1 MQNMATT
8 KSAKLNTNKKRLW
21 KRIKEHR
28 TVYLIFLPT
37 LLFYLIFMYIPM
49 FGNIM
54 AFQDYS
60 VAKGIFGS
68 RFVGFENFIDFLTN
82 YKFFT
87 LLRNTLVLNFLG
99 LVISFPA
106 PIILA
111 LLLNEVKSLKF
122 KKSVQTI
129 TYMPYFIS
137 SVVMVGMIMVFV
149 SNDGLINNIRGM
161 FGLEAVSFMTQP
173 KYFPWIYTISD
184 VWQTMGWNSI
194 IYIAAISSV
203 DQELYEAARID
214 GAGRFKQVLHVTLP
228 GIATTIILLLI
239 IRIGQMLSIGYEKI
253 ILLYN
258 PSIYE
263 SADVISTYVYRR
275 GLIEGDYSYSTAV
288 SMFNSVCNFILLM
301 LANGVSRKFSGEGL
315 W

>member
-1 MQNMATT
+1 MQNMEIS
-8 KSAKLNTNKKRLW
+8 KSANLKRKNLW

-60 VAKGIFGS
+60 VARGIFGS
-68 RFVGFENFIDFLTN
+68 RFVGFENFVDFLTN

-87 LLRNTLVLNFLG
+87 LLKNTLVLNLLG

-111 LLLNEVKSLKF
+111 LLLNELKCYRF

-149 SNDGLINNIRGM
+149 ANDGLINNIRAM

-214 GAGRFKQVLHVTLP
+214 GAGRWKQVLHVTIP

-239 IRIGQMLSIGYEKI
+239 IRIGQMLSIGYERI
-253 ILLYN
+253 ILMYN
-258 PSIYE
+258 PSIYD

-301 LANGVSRKFSGEGL
+301 LANGFSRKFSGEGL